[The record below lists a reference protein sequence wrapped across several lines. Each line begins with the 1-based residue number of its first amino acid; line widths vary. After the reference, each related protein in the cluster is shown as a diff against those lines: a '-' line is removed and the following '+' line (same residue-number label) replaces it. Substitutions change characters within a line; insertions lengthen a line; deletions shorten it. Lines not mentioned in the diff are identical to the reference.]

1 MILPMNRSQF
11 EELRRWGNAL
21 RRDER
26 EDLRAAGEGI
36 RRLCLEIDRLE
47 RELAVALTAS
57 AEPVEEPA
65 EPEAVEAHEDTL
77 SDEPHLIEASLRQ
90 RLSRRLGLQPR

>member
-1 MILPMNRSQF
+1 MILPMNRAQF

-36 RRLCLEIDRLE
+36 RRLCLEVDRLE
-47 RELAVALTAS
+47 RDLEAALAANAFTVDD
-57 AEPVEEPA
+57 PVEEP
-65 EPEAVEAHEDTL
+65 VYGHEDTL
-77 SDEPHLIEASLRQ
+77 SDEPDLIDASLRH
-90 RLSRRLGLQPR
+90 RLQRRLGLQHR